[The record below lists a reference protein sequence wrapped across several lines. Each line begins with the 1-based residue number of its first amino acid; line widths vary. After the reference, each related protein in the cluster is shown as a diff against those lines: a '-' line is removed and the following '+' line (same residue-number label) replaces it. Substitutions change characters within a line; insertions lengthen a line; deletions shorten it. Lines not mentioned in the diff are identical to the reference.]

1 MYATPVILLDC
12 LLLQILQT
20 DVFMIR
26 TLQYTALFIVLF
38 TAALLTGSYTS
49 FAQNS
54 TSKGNAFKRER
65 NRSFSLFSDSASA
78 TQAEYMLHLETIFQ
92 KMDSI
97 QNESILSAEV
107 MLYGQQLNGSDSIV
121 QFVNQSLLKY
131 NQTLNIR
138 NIEMLKI
145 LLEDVQTDLQ
155 KYNKSFKTTYNTLS
169 ALKTEIRNMRQ
180 DTILRQ
186 MFRDS
191 ITRKNFLPQLQDLRT
206 SRRYTDSLLTSRL
219 SIING
224 FKSRTSAASILTSKL
239 TNKLNKQL
247 SSASQKVFAQE
258 LHYLWKKPER
268 SEEKEGSVVSVF
280 NEEQKA
286 LNFYYSNSTEN
297 RFINWTLGLLFLFW
311 IIRNL
316 RILKRHNKLETLS
329 QYNAIDITHQPIAS
343 AFAVIF
349 SLAPLFDLHAPAA
362 YIQFVQFMSLI
373 ALTFLYRKQW
383 PAHVFYSWLAIIL
396 LFFLFIFT
404 SHILVPVFWQRCVM
418 LVLNLSAIAVAV
430 YLRINLPAGI
440 QLRRFIR
447 AVLIVEILLHSLAI
461 VANITG
467 RISLSQLLG
476 TTAILS
482 VIQVLSLSML
492 VKILL
497 EAVVM
502 QIHTSRVCQ
511 GLEHPFQAGN
521 VISNLRKP
529 LLWLVVLMWFVVFT
543 TNLNLY
549 DTIFNGTADFL
560 SATRSLG
567 SISFTFGNIAL
578 FFFIIWLAH
587 FLQRYISYFLGDTG
601 EDEGEEGL
609 AQRSKLVMTRLLLLA
624 IGYLIAIAASGIPV
638 DKITIVLGALGV
650 GIGLGLQNI
659 VNNFVSGVILI
670 FDRPLK
676 VGDSVEIGD
685 HSGRVKEIGLRSST
699 LITSDGADVIIPNG
713 DMLSQHITNWTH
725 SNLYK
730 RIELKMRIQTSEHKD
745 TITAI
750 LKEVIKSADHVLKKR
765 EPVVLLE
772 HTKENDYT
780 LDVYF
785 WCEDYYKADQT
796 KSDVRYLIYQ
806 ELKQNNIH
814 ING

>member
-1 MYATPVILLDC
+1 
-12 LLLQILQT
+12 
-20 DVFMIR
+20 MIR
-26 TLQYTALFIVLF
+26 TLHH
-38 TAALLTGSYTS
+38 AALLFLLITVYLFTSCYTAY
-49 FAQNS
+49 AQDS
-54 TSKGNAFKRER
+54 VSKGKDFKRER
-65 NRSFSLFSDSASA
+65 NRSFALFSDSASA
-78 TQAEYMLHLETIFQ
+78 TQAEYMLHLETVFQ

-97 QNESILSAEV
+97 QNESILSPEIL
-107 MLYGQQLNGSDSIV
+107 LYGQQLNESDSII

-155 KYNKSFKTTYNTLS
+155 KFNKSFKTTYNTLS
-169 ALKTEIRNMRQ
+169 ALKNEIRDMRQ
-180 DTILRQ
+180 DTLLRQ

-191 ITRKNFLPQLQDLRT
+191 TTRKKFLPQLQDLRT
-206 SRRYTDSLLTSRL
+206 SRRYTDSMLTARL

-224 FKSRTSAASILTSKL
+224 FKSRTSAASILSSKL
-239 TNKLNKQL
+239 INKLNKQL

-258 LHYLWKKPER
+258 LHYLWEKPER
-268 SEEKEGSVVSVF
+268 GEEKEESVSSVF
-280 NEEQKA
+280 TEEQKA

-297 RFINWTLGLLFLFW
+297 RFINWTIGLLFLFW
-311 IIRNL
+311 IIRNV
-316 RILKRHNKLETLS
+316 RILKRLNKLDTLN
-329 QYNAIDITHQPIAS
+329 QYNVTDITRQPIAS

-349 SLAPLFDLHAPAA
+349 SIAPLFDLHAPAA
-362 YIQFVQFMSLI
+362 YVQLVQFLSVI
-373 ALTFLYRKQW
+373 ALTFLYRRQW
-383 PAHVFYSWLAIIL
+383 AAPIFYSWLAIIL
-396 LFFLFIFT
+396 LFFLFGFT

-418 LVLNLSAIAVAV
+418 LLLNLSAIAVAL
-430 YLRINLPAGI
+430 YLRKKLPGSI

-447 AVLIVEILLHSLAI
+447 AVLIIEICLHVLAI
-461 VANITG
+461 LCNITG

-476 TTAILS
+476 STGILA
-482 VIQVLSLSML
+482 VMQVLSLSML

-502 QIHTSRVCQ
+502 QIHTSRIRQ
-511 GLEHPFQAGN
+511 GIEHPFQADR
-521 VISNLRKP
+521 VVTSLRKP
-529 LLWLVVLMWFVVFT
+529 LLWLVVMIWFIVFT
-543 TNLNLY
+543 TNLNMY
-549 DTIFNGTADFL
+549 DSIFNGTADFL
-560 SATRSLG
+560 SAPRSLG
-567 SISFTFGNIAL
+567 SISFTFGNITL

-587 FLQRYISYFLGDTG
+587 FLQRYISYLLGDTG
-601 EDEGEEGL
+601 DDEGEEGL
-609 AQRSKLVMTRLLLLA
+609 AQRSKLVMTRLILLA
-624 IGYLIAIAASGIPV
+624 LGYLIAIAASGIPV

-725 SNLYK
+725 SNSYK
-730 RIELKMRIQTSEHKD
+730 RIELKLDIETMEPKDKITS
-745 TITAI
+745 I

-772 HTKENDYT
+772 NTKENAYSM
-780 LDVYF
+780 DVYF

-796 KSDVRYLIYQ
+796 KSEVRYLIYQ
-806 ELKQNNIH
+806 ELKL
-814 ING
+814 NGIRVNG